1 MKILLGTV
9 AASIL
14 AAKIAAEG
22 EDEVIALLSHLVEES
37 GNRSENLLYELE
49 SDERGERRIEVLR
62 HADALE
68 DREDCDVLIE
78 ANISLKAG
86 VSVAEDRIVFHESL
100 GETLHESI
108 LSGCYNGRR
117 LSEVTGMTLQGK
129 DPLLED
135 ARIDDAWIIPHLMMG
150 LPLERTKHDTVKD
163 LVQGLARR

>member
-1 MKILLGTV
+1 MTILLGAV

-14 AAKIAAEG
+14 AAKVAAEG

-68 DREDCDVLIE
+68 ERKDCDVLIE

-100 GETLHESI
+100 GEALHESI

-117 LSEVTGMTLQGK
+117 LSEVTGVTLEGD
-129 DPLLED
+129 DPVLEY
-135 ARIDDAWIIPHLMMG
+135 ARMDDAWIIPHLMMG
-150 LPLERTKHDTVKD
+150 LPLERAKHASVTD
-163 LVQGLARR
+163 LVRSLPRI